1 MMMSGTKIDIWIKKL
16 EHLNAS
22 KVDMSVKKFADM
34 EVDSRASNSRWSSQ
48 DTPPTLCKCLY
59 AGHSAG
65 ALDGASHRTEP
76 AKVW

>member
-1 MMMSGTKIDIWIKKL
+1 MMSGIKVEIRNKKL
-16 EHLNAS
+16 KHLNVS
-22 KVDMSVKKFADM
+22 KVDMSVERFSDM

-59 AGHSAG
+59 AGLRTG
-65 ALDGASHRTEP
+65 PLDGASHRTEP